1 MQLLPF
7 LCPLCRVA
15 LLRRTRA
22 PKGVAELSF
31 LCIFWGLIYN
41 ITVPGI
47 FTCIISLELDINT
60 LSCRSLLDQDK
71 RRTGSERQ
79 RNPTKVIAPSRRD
92 SSPRLSGLRAHI
104 LSSEPHGN
112 AHSLPS
118 HKDNFHPFPPET
130 KPTQESRTGREKLV
144 TSAEPLE
151 PPYLGHLVGFLSL
164 VTESYQSEKGGRTGL
179 WLPTWLEVDPEM
191 GFLETQQV
199 PSKVMQLVSGRANIW
214 TRSDSKSKLCPVP
227 PQCMDFLKVL
237 NLFLWNKSTSQH
249 LSLSYSSFLAVMI
262 LKDTVPFISK
272 APTIWG

>member
-7 LCPLCRVA
+7 LHPLCRAA
-15 LLRRTRA
+15 LPRRTRA

-71 RRTGSERQ
+71 RTGSERQ
-79 RNPTKVIAPSRRD
+79 RNPTKVTAPSRRD

-118 HKDNFHPFPPET
+118 HTDNFYTFPPEN
-130 KPTQESRTGREKLV
+130 KPTQKSRTGREKLV

-164 VTESYQSEKGGRTGL
+164 VTERALPIREGRKNWALATNLVGGWPWDGLLGDPTG
-179 WLPTWLEVDPEM
+179 P
-191 GFLETQQV
+191 
-199 PSKVMQLVSGRANIW
+199 I
-214 TRSDSKSKLCPVP
+214 
-227 PQCMDFLKVL
+227 
-237 NLFLWNKSTSQH
+237 
-249 LSLSYSSFLAVMI
+249 
-262 LKDTVPFISK
+262 
-272 APTIWG
+272 